1 MSAINAATVRE
12 LRDRTDMPMMKCKAA
27 LEKAGGDMEKAMLIL
42 REEGGK
48 FLASDKGARE
58 TAEGRI
64 ATFTDLTGK
73 GGAIV
78 EIRCETPSVVKND
91 RFMALGADFA
101 KHVALKNPASV
112 DALLAEPFVDDTSK
126 TMQQKLEDIVG
137 LIRENMRVARFVR
150 VAGPCGSYVH
160 HDGTVGVILEVK
172 GEGKPDPEML
182 KDICAHIVAL
192 RPSYLKADELPAD
205 VREREKAFAKQQAE
219 QQAAGKPAN
228 VVEKIAEGKFNT
240 WLSENVL
247 LDQPIA
253 NQAKYGKKT
262 VGQLLAEAKLEA
274 VKFVR
279 LKVGESN

>member
-1 MSAINAATVRE
+1 MSAITATAVRD

-27 LEKAGGDMEKAMLIL
+27 LEKAGGDMEKAILIL

-48 FLASDKGARE
+48 FLSSDKGARD

-64 ATFTDLTGK
+64 AAYSDIDGK
-73 GGAIV
+73 VGAIV

-91 RFMALGADFA
+91 RFVALGNEFA
-101 KHVALKNPASV
+101 KHIAIKNPANV
-112 DALLAEPFVDDTSK
+112 EAFLAEPFCDDPAK
-126 TMQQKLEDIVG
+126 TNQQKLEDIVG

-150 VAGPCGSYVH
+150 IGGMSGFYVH

-172 GEGKPDPEML
+172 GEGTPSPEML
-182 KDICAHIVAL
+182 KDICAHVVAMH
-192 RPSYLKADELPAD
+192 PSYLKADELPAD
-205 VREREKAFAKQQAE
+205 VREREKTFAKQQAD

-240 WLSENVL
+240 WLAENVL

-253 NQAKYGKKT
+253 NHAKYGKKT
-262 VGQLLAEAKLEA
+262 VGQLLAESKLEA
-274 VKFVR
+274 VRFVR
-279 LKVGESN
+279 LKVGENN